1 MAKLFNSIEYRQGL
15 LELDLQYID
24 LGVGSAASLAHLLL
38 AVKSLKRF
46 TFISDASSSCYVDLG
61 ATIVA
66 SLQSNQNN
74 CQLDSLVLYGLDLSA
89 FEVGRSLSWFVGR
102 QQRLKVLRVQECNL
116 QGKALFA
123 LLSSI
128 RKSRS
133 IQSIEKLMISLNAMD
148 TQESIV
154 TLCGLVKEA
163 SQLRSLC
170 TFFTGVII

>member
-24 LGVGSAASLAHLLL
+24 LGAGSAASLAQLLL
-38 AVKSLKRF
+38 AVKSLKRL
-46 TFISDASSSCYVDLG
+46 TFISDASSCYADLG
-61 ATIVA
+61 DTIVA
-66 SLQSNQNN
+66 SLQDNQNN
-74 CQLDSLVLYGLDLSA
+74 CQLESLVLYGLDLSG
-89 FEVGRSLSWFVGR
+89 FEVGRSLSWFLGR

-133 IQSIEKLMISLNAMD
+133 IQSIEKLMISLNALD

-163 SQLRSLC
+163 
-170 TFFTGVII
+170 G